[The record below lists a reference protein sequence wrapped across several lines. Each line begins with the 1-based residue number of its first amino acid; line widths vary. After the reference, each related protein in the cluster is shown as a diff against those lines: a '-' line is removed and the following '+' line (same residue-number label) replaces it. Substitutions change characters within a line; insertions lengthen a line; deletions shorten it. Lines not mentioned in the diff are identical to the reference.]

1 MPHYKPNRCNIKATR
16 THSQRQER
24 RNETDYNAVESK
36 RGKPEIYFNFFLYR
50 RP

>member
-1 MPHYKPNRCNIKATR
+1 MPHHKPSRCNIKATR

-24 RNETDYNAVESK
+24 RNETDYNAVESTK
-36 RGKPEIYFNFFLYR
+36 GENLKYISILNR